1 MNIFILDTDIKRCAQ
16 YHNDRH
22 CVKMIT
28 EYNQMLSTA
37 YRYITGEDSDILY
50 KSTHANHPC
59 CDWVKDSHK
68 NFEYLLLLNY
78 YLAEEYTHR
87 YNKRHAG
94 MKLIEFFL
102 NNTPKY
108 GADTMTQFAQAMP
121 DQYTTDEMLPVNA
134 YRNYYI
140 NEKRHIAHWKNRSIP
155 DWWQ

>member
-1 MNIFILDTDIKRCAQ
+1 M
-16 YHNDRH
+16 
-22 CVKMIT
+22 
-28 EYNQMLSTA
+28 
-37 YRYITGEDSDILY
+37 
-50 KSTHANHPC
+50 
-59 CDWVKDSHK
+59 
-68 NFEYLLLLNY
+68 LNY

-87 YNKRHAG
+87 YNRTHAG

-108 GADTMTQFAQAMP
+108 GNSTMTQFAQAMP